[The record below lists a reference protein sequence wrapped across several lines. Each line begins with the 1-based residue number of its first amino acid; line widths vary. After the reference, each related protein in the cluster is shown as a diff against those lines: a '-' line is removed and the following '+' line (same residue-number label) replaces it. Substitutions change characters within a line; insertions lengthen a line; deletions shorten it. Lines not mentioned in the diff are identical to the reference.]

1 MALESNQLL
10 VAVKAYARA
19 NAIPLDASEVYDSLL
34 EAQTYAKAANAY
46 AGQTIKV
53 KNESGKYDTY
63 VLNGDAGNYTLD
75 KVGLDASAVK
85 NYVQVVET
93 NPTSG
98 QEQGVIYINT
108 TDDKGYIWDGSAYQ
122 VIFENVINEDGQ
134 GLSEQLAAINDK
146 FDDYASLEGATFTGA
161 VTLPADP
168 TNDLEAATKQYV
180 DRLVGG
186 INDFTVGTVD
196 SANPLPESGYK
207 VGQSF
212 RVVEAGTYAGV
223 PCEIG
228 DLIIIVSD
236 FDTEQKDTDFLVV
249 QANIDGAVVGPDSAT
264 DANIVVFDGITG
276 KKIADSTVSIASV
289 NDAIAKAHKHEN
301 QDVLDTYGKTQ
312 SELLT
317 AAAEDAQA
325 KADAVKSDLE
335 GTLSDY
341 YTSAYVDT
349 KLNTI
354 NTNLNTKV
362 TAEEVATQIS
372 DKVGE
377 IPEGTSVKDYVDTA
391 IGSGG
396 TSSAEAIAKA
406 KEEAI
411 VTSKAYTDSALTII
425 EF

>member
-98 QEQGVIYINT
+98 QEQGVIYINAA
-108 TDDKGYIWDGSAYQ
+108 DDKGYIWDGSAYQ

-196 SANPLPESGYK
+196 SANPLPESGYE

-228 DLIIIVSD
+228 DLIIVVSD

-301 QDVLDTYGKTQ
+301 QDVLDTYSKTQ

-341 YTSAYVDT
+341 YTSADVDA

-411 VTSKAYTDSALTII
+411 ATSKAYTDSALTII